1 MLLRDVFTE
10 VQPLNLVLQ
19 KCVVSLC
26 LADVPVYSNKS
37 HTSLEKV
44 FHFKTAFHLKKSRKN
59 DKWCPN
65 GNSIFATNFMSTW
78 KKICYFPLMNLKK
91 MFTFF
96 FFFFNWDSLHARL
109 NSHYEAWSYMK
120 KKKKKKHKKAPSFHW
135 IIYCWI
141 KRSFSAIEFLAELC
155 NQTIMVMRNL
165 MC

>member
-120 KKKKKKHKKAPSFHW
+120 KKKKKSTKKHLAFIESF
-135 IIYCWI
+135 I
-141 KRSFSAIEFLAELC
+141 AELKEAFLQL
-155 NQTIMVMRNL
+155 NFWPNFVIRQL
-165 MC
+165 W

>member
-96 FFFFNWDSLHARL
+96 FFFLQ
-109 NSHYEAWSYMK
+109 K
-120 KKKKKKHKKAPSFHW
+120 KKKKKSTKKHLAFIESF
-135 IIYCWI
+135 I
-141 KRSFSAIEFLAELC
+141 AELKEAFLQL
-155 NQTIMVMRNL
+155 NFWPNFVIRQL
-165 MC
+165 W

>member
-96 FFFFNWDSLHARL
+96 FFLIGIHSMQGWTATTRHEVTWR
-109 NSHYEAWSYMK
+109 

>member
-96 FFFFNWDSLHARL
+96 FFFNWDSLHARL

-120 KKKKKKHKKAPSFHW
+120 KKKKKKSTKKHLAFIESF
-135 IIYCWI
+135 I
-141 KRSFSAIEFLAELC
+141 AELKEAFLQL
-155 NQTIMVMRNL
+155 NFWLNFVIRQL
-165 MC
+165 W

>member
-96 FFFFNWDSLHARL
+96 FFLIGIHSMQVWTATTRHEVTWR
-109 NSHYEAWSYMK
+109 K
-120 KKKKKKHKKAPSFHW
+120 KKKKSTKKHLAFIESF
-135 IIYCWI
+135 I
-141 KRSFSAIEFLAELC
+141 AELEEAFLQL
-155 NQTIMVMRNL
+155 NFWPNFVIRQL
-165 MC
+165 W

>member
-91 MFTFF
+91 MFT
-96 FFFFNWDSLHARL
+96 LI
-109 NSHYEAWSYMK
+109 K
-120 KKKKKKHKKAPSFHW
+120 KKKKSTKKHLAFIESF
-135 IIYCWI
+135 I
-141 KRSFSAIEFLAELC
+141 AELKEAFLQL
-155 NQTIMVMRNL
+155 NFWPNFVIRQL
-165 MC
+165 W

>member
-96 FFFFNWDSLHARL
+96 FFYLVFTPCKVEQPLRGMKLH
-109 NSHYEAWSYMK
+109 EEK
-120 KKKKKKHKKAPSFHW
+120 KKKSTKKHLAFIESF
-135 IIYCWI
+135 I
-141 KRSFSAIEFLAELC
+141 AELEEAFLQL
-155 NQTIMVMRNL
+155 NFWPNFVIRQL
-165 MC
+165 W